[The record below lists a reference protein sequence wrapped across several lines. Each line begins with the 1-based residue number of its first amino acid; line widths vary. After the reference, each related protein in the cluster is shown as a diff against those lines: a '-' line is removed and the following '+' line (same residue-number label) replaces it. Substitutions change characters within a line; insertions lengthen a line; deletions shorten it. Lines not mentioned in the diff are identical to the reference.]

1 VIRPTTGLGLN
12 PGFINPTPFYNTT
25 SPTQSKFN
33 WGAKGY
39 QVGPTFDPVAYN
51 QAPGSDQP
59 WGLQQLGRSL
69 TTEQIS
75 DIIAGRPVRSVSGPV
90 PAQATRTQA
99 YNPASMITPSAT
111 NVYQL
116 PVAPTSTFSTGT
128 SQAQAN
134 QALRDQLAYDQQ
146 LALSSGNNDLYWQI
160 QAKLDALDQATTT
173 NVVK

>member
-1 VIRPTTGLGLN
+1 
-12 PGFINPTPFYNTT
+12 
-25 SPTQSKFN
+25 
-33 WGAKGY
+33 
-39 QVGPTFDPVAYN
+39 
-51 QAPGSDQP
+51 
-59 WGLQQLGRSL
+59 
-69 TTEQIS
+69 
-75 DIIAGRPVRSVSGPV
+75 
-90 PAQATRTQA
+90 
-99 YNPASMITPSAT
+99 MITPSAT

-116 PVAPTSTFSTGT
+116 PVVPTTTFSTGT